1 LRPAS
6 RERGLSKTSFQHTS
20 QWLVTSVI
28 PTTWKAYVG
37 LWSEAFLDT
46 TVSPYLKNNFKKSKR
61 GWSMASVVECLTSKH
76 KALISKIPGL
86 PLAKKCVIMTLACWS
101 PTRGFWPPTRGFW
114 RIWNKACSLSCGLQ
128 YSSACPSCLHLQP
141 HRPPSPQLTPQPSS
155 EEVAFLSSS

>member
-1 LRPAS
+1 MDVHVYNPSYSINGNEEDHSLRPAS

-61 GWSMASVVECLTSKH
+61 G
-76 KALISKIPGL
+76 
-86 PLAKKCVIMTLACWS
+86 
-101 PTRGFWPPTRGFW
+101 
-114 RIWNKACSLSCGLQ
+114 
-128 YSSACPSCLHLQP
+128 
-141 HRPPSPQLTPQPSS
+141 
-155 EEVAFLSSS
+155 

>member
-1 LRPAS
+1 
-6 RERGLSKTSFQHTS
+6 
-20 QWLVTSVI
+20 
-28 PTTWKAYVG
+28 
-37 LWSEAFLDT
+37 
-46 TVSPYLKNNFKKSKR
+46 
-61 GWSMASVVECLTSKH
+61 MASVVECLTSKH

-101 PTRGFWPPTRGFW
+101 PTRGFW

-155 EEVAFLSSS
+155 EEVACLSFLFLRFPSVGHLKVWHFYFLLPRELFPRSPGHKTYFWLKGHQFGRPGLMF